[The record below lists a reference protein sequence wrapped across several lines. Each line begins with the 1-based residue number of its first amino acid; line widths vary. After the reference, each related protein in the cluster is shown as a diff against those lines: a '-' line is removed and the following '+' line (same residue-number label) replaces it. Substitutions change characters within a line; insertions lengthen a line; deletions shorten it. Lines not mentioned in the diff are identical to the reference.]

1 MNKLTA
7 FIIILL
13 IISTN
18 ITYASFPL
26 DENLNNEIHKH
37 VPDCIS
43 EWLLKILKVFLSV
56 LVFRLVVFAPIHY
69 YAVGNM
75 QLPIKVKRNFLF
87 RNGVVLIITLLLLL
101 AGFLSLQIFS
111 PIARCFSLATISL
124 LSPYAN
130 VSLC

>member
-1 MNKLTA
+1 MNKLTT

-26 DENLNNEIHKH
+26 DENINNEIQKNI
-37 VPDCIS
+37 PDCII
-43 EWLLKILKVFLSV
+43 EWLLKILKIFLSAI
-56 LVFRLVVFAPIHY
+56 VFHLVVFAPIYY

-75 QLPIKVKRNFLF
+75 ALPIKVKRNFLF

-101 AGFLSLQIFS
+101 VI
-111 PIARCFSLATISL
+111 
-124 LSPYAN
+124 
-130 VSLC
+130 

>member
-26 DENLNNEIHKH
+26 YENLNNEIQTNLFYEMNT
-37 VPDCIS
+37 PDCII
-43 EWLLKILKVFLSV
+43 EWLLKILKISLSV
-56 LVFRLVVFAPIHY
+56 LVFHLVVFAPIYY

-75 QLPIKVKRNFLF
+75 AFPIKVKRNFLF
-87 RNGVVLIITLLLLL
+87 RNGVVLLIALLLLL
-101 AGFLSLQIFS
+101 VI
-111 PIARCFSLATISL
+111 
-124 LSPYAN
+124 
-130 VSLC
+130 

>member
-1 MNKLTA
+1 MNKLSA

-26 DENLNNEIHKH
+26 YENLNNEIQTNLFYEMNT
-37 VPDCIS
+37 PDCII

-56 LVFRLVVFAPIHY
+56 LVFRLVVFAPIDY

-101 AGFLSLQIFS
+101 VI
-111 PIARCFSLATISL
+111 
-124 LSPYAN
+124 
-130 VSLC
+130 

>member
-18 ITYASFPL
+18 ITYASFPI
-26 DENLNNEIHKH
+26 DENLNNEIQKH
-37 VPDCIS
+37 IPDCIS

-56 LVFRLVVFAPIHY
+56 LVFHLVVFAPIHY

-101 AGFLSLQIFS
+101 VI
-111 PIARCFSLATISL
+111 
-124 LSPYAN
+124 
-130 VSLC
+130 